1 MSSRIS
7 EKVKTE
13 ILQEYVEPCYKSD
26 IENLIKE
33 RNFWRKVGNYFDTF
47 SKLSI
52 GSSSIISF
60 ASGIYSDNLLSFFS
74 GTTSVLSLVF
84 MQFASYSQSQSKERT
99 SKLNKLLEKLKI
111 DTIPDITTQSIPLTQ
126 TYQQYSSY
134 PYSSYYSTYPTQM
147 SSQGV
152 SSYIQPIIQQPIVPP
167 TIIREPSY
175 IRPVSEN
182 KEEEKGLEKVSLV
195 NPVVGVQSIYTSPV
209 LDNKEDIENKSITV

>member
-1 MSSRIS
+1 MSSKIS

-111 DTIPDITTQSIPLTQ
+111 ETIPDITTQSVLQ
-126 TYQQYSSY
+126 TYQQNATSMSY
-134 PYSSYYSTYPTQM
+134 PYSPYYTYPMQTISQPYIPPVVQSIQTI
-147 SSQGV
+147 SSPNSPINR
-152 SSYIQPIIQQPIVPP
+152 SS
-167 TIIREPSY
+167 T
-175 IRPVSEN
+175 EN
-182 KEEEKGLEKVSLV
+182 KEES
-195 NPVVGVQSIYTSPV
+195 
-209 LDNKEDIENKSITV
+209 KEESKEIAIGIENKLTYV

>member
-111 DTIPDITTQSIPLTQ
+111 ETIPDITTQSVLQ
-126 TYQQYSSY
+126 TYQQNATSISY
-134 PYSSYYSTYPTQM
+134 PYSSYYTYPMQTI
-147 SSQGV
+147 SQP
-152 SSYIQPIIQQPIVPP
+152 YIPP
-167 TIIREPSY
+167 
-175 IRPVSEN
+175 V
-182 KEEEKGLEKVSLV
+182 
-195 NPVVGVQSIYTSPV
+195 VQSIQTISSPKSPINTSSTES
-209 LDNKEDIENKSITV
+209 KEESKEIAIGIENKLTYV